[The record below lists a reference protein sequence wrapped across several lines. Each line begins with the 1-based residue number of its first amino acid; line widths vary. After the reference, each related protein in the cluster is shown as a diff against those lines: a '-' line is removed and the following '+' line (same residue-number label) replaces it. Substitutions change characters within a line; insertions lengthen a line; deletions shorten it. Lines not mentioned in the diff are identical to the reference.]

1 MRLLNDSGE
10 IRRTFRP
17 LIRAWW
23 FILFMAGLG
32 AYLGYQGFRSENP
45 SFEARATIQVN
56 DKHSSG
62 SEFLENFEAFSV
74 VGEFLL
80 EMEMIR
86 SSFLIRKAL
95 KKLSIKTAYF
105 QSHPKGWK
113 QLYKVLPFE
122 LKHSFTDSSWLDRE
136 FLIEVDA
143 EENWQLS
150 FEDLSG
156 EKASIQLKKG
166 EIFTYKDLKLE
177 LLPFEKKKDIQPDRY
192 KVVIRSEES
201 LMAIFYDL
209 SNLLVRLQDE
219 HVALINIYY
228 WHQHPGIATDFVNAL
243 ASTYIEDF
251 IERKK
256 ELAGRALGTL
266 ELQISMAELKLQEA
280 EAQLFDYRDKVK
292 IWEVGSF
299 RKLHLDILTEA
310 ETRKLNASLKIKDL
324 ENLVQILDQLQKNQH
339 AEVNYESIR
348 DQGYL
353 DALEQIVSL
362 QKEIE
367 KRSLNL
373 TPEHPLIQTRKRELN
388 SIIQDLVTRVS
399 RTLLTYRQVHENLQA
414 QLEESK
420 GQILRLPAVEQNL
433 GLLERKVGFRQRSL
447 DSLNIKRIDAY
458 ISSMSDFTFH
468 RILEHELPPEKP
480 IKPLLRIKMGVNS
493 LMYSLYAVFLIFLFK
508 SLKGLITHAEELEDD
523 IHLPIRAEA
532 VLHNFPHS
540 PVSQGI
546 INLATDL
553 VLDNKVS
560 ILTFLD
566 YKHNPDKLQCA
577 WQLGFILAELDKRTL
592 ILQTEIDSIWD
603 KQVQIKH
610 PKLDVL
616 QVGKGENSFPAQI
629 IHHKNWEHT
638 LQRFTEQYDFVIF
651 LVNSLKDSR
660 DTLPFMLKSDLNLY
674 VASLYKSKLSHLKKV
689 QKYLDEN
696 EIGKTEIIILE
707 KGNIS
712 TRQKIKIR
720 LKDVMDNSKLFARH
734 AED

>member
-23 FILFMAGLG
+23 FIVFMAGLG
-32 AYLGYQGFRSENP
+32 AYMGYQGFRSESP

-95 KKLSIKTAYF
+95 KKLPIKTAYF
-105 QSHPKGWK
+105 QTHPKGWK
-113 QLYKVLPFE
+113 QHYKVLPFE
-122 LKHSFTDSSWLDRE
+122 LQHSFTDSSWLNRE
-136 FLIEVDA
+136 FMIEVDQ
-143 EENWQLS
+143 EENWQLE
-150 FEDLSG
+150 FMELSG
-156 EKASIQLKKG
+156 EKASIKLKKG
-166 EIFTYKDLKLE
+166 EIFEYRDLKLSISPQGKNKPIE
-177 LLPFEKKKDIQPDRY
+177 AGSY
-192 KVVIRSEES
+192 KAIVRSEES
-201 LMAIFYDL
+201 LMAIFFDL

-292 IWEVGSF
+292 IWEVSSF
-299 RKLHLDILTEA
+299 RKLHLDILAET

-324 ENLVQILDQLQKNQH
+324 ENLVIILDQLQKNQQ
-339 AEVNYESIR
+339 AQVNYESIR

-353 DALEQIVSL
+353 DALEQIVSI

-373 TPEHPLIQTRKRELN
+373 TPEHPLIQTRKRELKQ
-388 SIIQDLVTRVS
+388 IIQDLVTRVE
-399 RTLLTYRQVHENLQA
+399 RTLLTYRQVRQNLQT
-414 QLEESK
+414 QLDESK

-433 GLLERKVGFRQRSL
+433 GLLERKVEFRQRNL
-447 DSLNIKRIDAY
+447 DSLNIKRVDAY

-468 RILEHELPPEKP
+468 RILEHELPPGKP
-480 IKPLLRIKMGVNS
+480 IKPLLRIKMGVTG
-493 LMYSLYAVFLIFLFK
+493 LMYSLYAIFLIFLFTE
-508 SLKGLITHAEELEDD
+508 GAG
-523 IHLPIRAEA
+523 RC
-532 VLHNFPHS
+532 
-540 PVSQGI
+540 SQAG
-546 INLATDL
+546 
-553 VLDNKVS
+553 
-560 ILTFLD
+560 
-566 YKHNPDKLQCA
+566 DKNR
-577 WQLGFILAELDKRTL
+577 E
-592 ILQTEIDSIWD
+592 
-603 KQVQIKH
+603 
-610 PKLDVL
+610 
-616 QVGKGENSFPAQI
+616 
-629 IHHKNWEHT
+629 
-638 LQRFTEQYDFVIF
+638 
-651 LVNSLKDSR
+651 
-660 DTLPFMLKSDLNLY
+660 
-674 VASLYKSKLSHLKKV
+674 
-689 QKYLDEN
+689 
-696 EIGKTEIIILE
+696 
-707 KGNIS
+707 
-712 TRQKIKIR
+712 
-720 LKDVMDNSKLFARH
+720 
-734 AED
+734 